1 MDNQPTITKPFTSPT
16 VEVGYV
22 LSSRNFLAT
31 LDGLPSAKINDIIE
45 SEDGNK
51 GLVSGILEDHVEAL
65 ILDESRFYPGQLF
78 RLTGQSLSISVGD
91 FLLGRAISPL
101 GIPLDGKKPFAKTQS
116 TREMPLEN
124 TALGIEAREFI
135 TEQFVTGLTLI
146 DTLIPLGK
154 GQRELVIGDPHSGKS
169 SFLMDLIINQKDQDT
184 ICIYTSIGKPIIHV
198 RNLMDFFQS
207 TNSSK
212 NTVIIAASSTEPAP
226 LIYLAPQTG
235 FTVAEYFQKLG
246 KNVLLILDD
255 LGNHAKIYREISLLS
270 ERSPGRESYPG
281 DIFYQHAHLLERAGN
296 FNQKYGGG
304 SITALPVM
312 EINLNDFTTFI
323 PTNLMGMTDG
333 HLLFKASLNNQGQTP
348 AIDINLSVSR
358 VGRQTQNR
366 LQNLLSQKIRQVLA
380 QADELETVKRFSSEL
395 PIETRI
401 LLHQKDLIQEFIRQE
416 ALTSISIE
424 IQIILLGLIFT
435 TYFNSKN
442 VSFLKLNKNAL
453 IETFIKN
460 PDLSPLTKTLDNIEN
475 LDDFLKILE
484 SIAPKLDQ
492 LITATEKKVVLK

>member
-1 MDNQPTITKPFTSPT
+1 MDTQILTNKSIAPSSTPG

-22 LSSRNFLAT
+22 LSTRNFLAT

-45 SEDGNK
+45 SEEGSI

-65 ILDESRFYPGQLF
+65 ILDESHFYPGQMF
-78 RLTGQSLSISVGD
+78 KLTGKSLTIPVGE

-101 GIPLDGKKPFAKTQS
+101 GTPLDGKKPFAKTSHVQ
-116 TREMPLEN
+116 EMPLEN

-135 TEQFVTGLTLI
+135 TEQFVTGITLV

-169 SFLMDLIINQKDQDT
+169 SFLMNLIINQKEQDT
-184 ICIYTSIGKPIIHV
+184 ICIYTSIGKPIINV
-198 RNLMDFFQS
+198 RNLIDFFQS
-207 TNSSK
+207 TDSLK
-212 NTVIIAASSTEPAP
+212 NIVIVAASATEPTP

-255 LGNHAKIYREISLLS
+255 IGNHAKIYREIALLS

-296 FNQKYGGG
+296 YNQKFGGG
-304 SITALPVM
+304 SITALPVI

-333 HLLFKASLNNQGQTP
+333 HLMFRSSLSNQGQNP

-366 LQNLLSQKIRQVLA
+366 LQNALSQKIRQVMA

-395 PIETRI
+395 PVETRI
-401 LLHQKDLIQEFIRQE
+401 LLHQKELIQELISQESLTFIS
-416 ALTSISIE
+416 LE
-424 IQIILLGLIFT
+424 IQIIMLSLIFT
-435 TYFNSKN
+435 PYFNDKSLT
-442 VSFLKLNKNAL
+442 FLKQNKQKLAQ
-453 IETFIKN
+453 IFIKE
-460 PDLSPLTKTLDNIEN
+460 PDLSPLAKTVAKVEKLE
-475 LDDFLKILE
+475 DFLKTME
-484 SIAPKLDQ
+484 SIIPRLNQ
-492 LITATEKKVVLK
+492 LLGERGKA